1 MAQVVYIGNGWIA
14 EDSHIALTGAI
25 LVTYVIIGV
34 LLNLIHLML
43 KKKIVS
49 RFKNLIQSRLNNI
62 LIYRVKVNI

>member
-1 MAQVVYIGNGWIA
+1 MDNVSKVNLGINLIATILLAQVVYIGNGWIA

-43 KKKIVS
+43 KKKDRIT
-49 RFKNLIQSRLNNI
+49 L
-62 LIYRVKVNI
+62 